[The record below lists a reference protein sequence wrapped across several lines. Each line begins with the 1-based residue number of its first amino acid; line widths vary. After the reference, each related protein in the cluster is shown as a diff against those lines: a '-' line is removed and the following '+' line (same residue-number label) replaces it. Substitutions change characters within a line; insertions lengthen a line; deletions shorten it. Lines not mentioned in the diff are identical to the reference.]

1 MQSLKALAYFVSE
14 KKPTVKIWPWT
25 DSRVIWMDKHSCD
38 FSSKSEIKPHYDYEM
53 KKRKRKRKREKKE
66 RKGKARTYLLLSSPT
81 LEALKEGATQPR
93 LSLLMQAN
101 LNLNWNRF
109 KDVKCVNRE
118 MMVNIEIYYTVS

>member
-1 MQSLKALAYFVSE
+1 
-14 KKPTVKIWPWT
+14 
-25 DSRVIWMDKHSCD
+25 
-38 FSSKSEIKPHYDYEM
+38 M

-118 MMVNIEIYYTVS
+118 MIVNIERYKYILYCIMMKHQMIMKKPIKPSL